1 MPMITTK
8 DDGQFETVYYKTG
21 IDSVCPKSGEGRN
34 LLGLLIALGA
44 GIAYG
49 LVLAICFMEGQR
61 EGAASVKTLVSDSS
75 RTNENA
81 ERGDEPV
88 RPLHAIVP
96 NKELGSVARQIGDR
110 LWPDQNTD

>member
-21 IDSVCPKSGEGRN
+21 ADTVCPKSGEGRN

-75 RTNENA
+75 LTKQNA
-81 ERGDEPV
+81 APRDESV
-88 RPLHAIVP
+88 RPGHATVSD
-96 NKELGSVARQIGDR
+96 KELGSVARQMGDQ
-110 LWPDQNTD
+110 LWPDPNTD